1 MAITEARARATDI
14 FEAVRKEGGEIG
26 DEARSATGH
35 VRVAVVGAIEHVPEL
50 LGTARSGA
58 EQVAEHLPEA
68 VERARSGVQETE
80 TRLQTMSDPTLRLLT
95 AGLIGMAV
103 GLYLAG
109 ARRPVTLV
117 AIAAAFTVGSAIA
130 TRPGRIRGDSV

>member
-1 MAITEARARATDI
+1 MAITEARTRATDI
-14 FEAVRKEGGEIG
+14 FEAVRNEGGEIA

-80 TRLQTMSDPTLRLLT
+80 TRLQMMSDPTLRLLT
-95 AGLIGMAV
+95 AGLIGMAA